1 MKIWLSVLVLTVI
14 SWLMKASAPL
24 VIGSR
29 KLPPRVVR
37 ITALTAP
44 VLLAGLIV
52 TDLGGAGWKDVDWTE
67 LVGVGVAGGLSLTP
81 KVPMLAAVAG
91 GIVVTALVRLT
102 LP

>member
-1 MKIWLSVLVLTVI
+1 MKMWLSVLVLTVI

-24 VIGSR
+24 VIGSK
-29 KLPPRVVR
+29 KLPPRVVG

-52 TDLGGAGWKDVDWTE
+52 TDLGGAGWHDVDWTT
-67 LVGVGVAGGLSLTP
+67 LVGVAAAGGLSVTP

-91 GIVVTALVRLT
+91 GIIVTALLRLS
-102 LP
+102 L